1 MKKLLPAFVVLLVTF
16 GLGVGITSYLRRRHR
31 QTNRPWAANP
41 CRNGLASADNTL
53 QPTLK
58 ISLLETNCENDVA
71 SVHFNVT
78 NEGATPYKYF
88 EVRAI
93 YTYDNYVEDGAGF
106 GTGPLVPGQS
116 TDGYIGMGSP
126 TLANRK
132 PVGQLRGITLI
143 PSLLEF
149 PDGTK
154 WRQPSIH
161 EPTSK

>member
-1 MKKLLPAFVVLLVTF
+1 MKKLLPISIAILVIV
-16 GLGVGITSYLRRRHR
+16 GVGAGIIYRRYRHRHR

-41 CRNGLASADNTL
+41 CPNGLASVDNTL

-58 ISLLETNCENDVA
+58 INLLETNCENNIA

-78 NEGATPYKYF
+78 NVGATLYKYF

-93 YTYDNYVEDGAGF
+93 YTYDNYVDD
-106 GTGPLVPGQS
+106 GTGPLVAGQS
-116 TDGYIGMGSP
+116 TDGYIGMGAP
-126 TLANRK
+126 RLANRK
-132 PVGQLRGITLI
+132 LVGELRGITLI

-154 WRQPSIH
+154 WRRPSIH
-161 EPTSK
+161 EPLSK